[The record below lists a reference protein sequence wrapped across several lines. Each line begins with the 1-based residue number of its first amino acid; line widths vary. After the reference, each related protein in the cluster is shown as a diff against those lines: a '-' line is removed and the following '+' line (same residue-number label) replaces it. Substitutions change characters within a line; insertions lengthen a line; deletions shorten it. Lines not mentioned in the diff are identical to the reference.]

1 MDSSFGEDANVAFK
15 QNQSQSDAGC
25 GDDGCNPKPKP
36 VSMDCC
42 GTCWPVI
49 IFVIFAI
56 IVLIGILLTPKY
68 DGNTKAW
75 SFFVALIIF
84 IIWALILWAFCRSGN
99 HAIAWF
105 LLLLPIAIAIFWLLS
120 LFLAGATTSGNCVN
134 GKPLQ
139 GGSGE
144 HSKGL

>member
-1 MDSSFGEDANVAFK
+1 MDSSFGEDANPTYK
-15 QNQSQSDAGC
+15 HDSSRS
-25 GDDGCNPKPKP
+25 DDGCGEEKGYHHVKP
-36 VSMDCC
+36 VNVDCC

-49 IFVIFAI
+49 IFIIFAI

-75 SFFVALIIF
+75 TFFVALIFF

-105 LLLLPIAIAIFWLLS
+105 LLLLPAAIAIFWLLS
-120 LFLAGATTSGNCVN
+120 LFLAGATTSANCVS
-134 GKPLQ
+134 GKPQHGDDSRGKDL
-139 GGSGE
+139 
-144 HSKGL
+144 